1 MTAVDKTA
9 RTTTAATRGSS
20 SGGSHGPGS
29 PRRVHRR
36 SPLRRLRD
44 LPLYLA
50 GIAVFLFSVFPVYWM
65 VSTAFKPTGEI
76 FTRDQRLFPQAP
88 TLDHFDR
95 VINGQL
101 IPGVNFGTFLAN
113 SLLVTL
119 GAVTMGAL
127 FSLLAA
133 VAVARFRFK
142 LRSAFIML
150 LIVIQMVPMEAM
162 IISIFINFRSL
173 SEATGMQLLGNLSG
187 LLIVYTAVSLP
198 ITILMLRGFVAA
210 VPKELEEAAAID
222 GASGWTIFW
231 RILMPLV
238 APGLVAASIFAFIT
252 AWNEFIVALTFLG
265 RSTDNYTLPLTLSYY
280 FGRFG
285 TEWGPIMAASTL
297 LTIPVMIF
305 FLFVQRRMVSGL
317 TMGAVKG

>member
-1 MTAVDKTA
+1 MSATS
-9 RTTTAATRGSS
+9 TTAPNRGAY
-20 SGGSHGPGS
+20 
-29 PRRVHRR
+29 RR
-36 SPLRRLRD
+36 SPLRRLRS
-44 LPLYLA
+44 LPLYAA
-50 GIAVFLFSVFPVYWM
+50 GIAVLLFSVFPVYWM
-65 VSTAFKPTGEI
+65 VATAFKPVGEI
-76 FTRDQRLFPQAP
+76 FTREQTFFPKAP
-88 TLDHFDR
+88 TLEHFDR
-95 VINGQL
+95 VLNGQL
-101 IPGVNFGTFLAN
+101 IPGVDFWQFLGN
-113 SLLVTL
+113 SLVVTL
-119 GAVTMGAL
+119 GAVGMGAFL
-127 FSLLAA
+127 SLLAA
-133 VAVARFRFK
+133 MAVARFRFK
-142 LRSAFIML
+142 LRTAFIVL
-150 LIVIQMVPMEAM
+150 LLVIQMVPMEAM
-162 IISIFINFRSL
+162 IISIFINFRQL
-173 SEATGMQLLGNLSG
+173 SDATGADLLGNLSG

-198 ITILMLRGFVAA
+198 ITIMMLRGFVAA

-222 GASGWTIFW
+222 GANGWTIFW

-265 RSTDNYTLPLTLSYY
+265 RSTDSYTLPLTLSYY

>member
-1 MTAVDKTA
+1 MTAIDDTA
-9 RTTTAATRGSS
+9 GPRVRERLSTSGSGSGTGGRTG
-20 SGGSHGPGS
+20 
-29 PRRVHRR
+29 RVHRR
-36 SPLRRLRD
+36 GPLRRLRS
-44 LPLYLA
+44 LPLYLSGA
-50 GIAVFLFSVFPVYWM
+50 AVFLFSVFPVYWM
-65 VSTAFKPTGEI
+65 LITAFKPVGEI
-76 FTRDQRLFPQAP
+76 FTRDQSILPKAP
-88 TLDHFDR
+88 TLAHFDR
-95 VINGQL
+95 VLNGQL
-101 IPGVNFGTFLAN
+101 IPGVNFWQFLAN
-113 SLLVTL
+113 SLFVTL
-119 GAVTMGAL
+119 SAVAMGAFL
-127 FSLLAA
+127 SLLAA
-133 VAVARFRFK
+133 VAVARFRFR
-142 LRSAFIML
+142 LRTTFIIL
-150 LIVIQMVPMEAM
+150 LMVIQMVPMEAM
-162 IISIFINFRSL
+162 IISIFINFRHL
-173 SEATGMQLLGNLSG
+173 SDLGGVQLLGNLSG

-198 ITILMLRGFVAA
+198 ITIMMLRGFVAA

-222 GASGWTIFW
+222 GAGPWTVFW

-265 RSTDNYTLPLTLSYY
+265 RSTDDYTLPLTLSYY